1 MNLRELEYLV
11 AVAELKHFRKAAE
24 RCFVSQPTL
33 SGQLKKLE
41 EELGVMLVERDNR
54 NVRLTSA
61 GEAIAE
67 QARRVLTEARAIR
80 ELAEVH
86 SQPMAGKLRVGLI
99 PTIAPYLCPHIMSPL
114 KRAYPQLELLL
125 VEEQTHVLLKR
136 LDEGEMDLA
145 ILALLDGMEEEYTAN
160 HLYHEAFVLAVP
172 REHPLAGKREAKR
185 SDLDHQK
192 VLMLADGHCLRDQAL
207 DVCFSAGAVEDGSFQ
222 ATSLETLRHMV
233 GAGSGITL
241 MPRLAVEHG
250 HTDLGGPVAY
260 LPFEEPPPTREIV
273 LLHRRR
279 FARQEAAEQLAETIR
294 EVMAGKTG

>member
-11 AVAELKHFRKAAE
+11 AVAEMKHFRKAAE

-54 NVRLTSA
+54 NVRLTAA

-67 QARRVLTEARAIR
+67 QARRVLAEARAIR

-99 PTIAPYLCPHIMSPL
+99 PTVAPYLCPHIMPPL
-114 KRAYPQLELLL
+114 SRAFPELELLL
-125 VEEQTHVLLKR
+125 VEEQTHVLLKQ
-136 LDEGEMDLA
+136 LDEGELDLA
-145 ILALLDGMEEEYTAN
+145 ILALLAGMEEYAI
-160 HLYHEAFVLAVP
+160 HSLYHEPFVLAVP
-172 REHPLAGKREAKR
+172 REHPLARRKRAKR
-185 SDLDHQK
+185 SDLDQQQ

-241 MPRLAVEHG
+241 MPELAVEHG
-250 HTDLGGPVAY
+250 HTDRRGPVAY
-260 LPFEEPPPTREIV
+260 IPFEAPPPTREIV

-279 FARQEAAEQLAETIR
+279 FARGEAAERVAETVR
-294 EVMAGKTG
+294 EVMGKR